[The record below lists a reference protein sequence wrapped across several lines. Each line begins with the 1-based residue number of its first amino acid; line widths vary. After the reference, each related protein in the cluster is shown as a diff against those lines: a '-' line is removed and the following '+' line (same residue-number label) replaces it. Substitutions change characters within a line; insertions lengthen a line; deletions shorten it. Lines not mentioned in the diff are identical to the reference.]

1 MLGLAG
7 GPPVPSFTAMRT
19 TLRSVALLLVLA
31 SSLAL
36 AADDAAFVAE
46 ARATVEAFKQKDPK
60 LEKFTSGAAGYAA
73 FPTIAKGGFI
83 VAGAGGDGVLFVG
96 GQPVGTANMGQASI
110 GAQLGGQTYS
120 EVIFFQNASALN
132 EFKGSN
138 FTLAAQASAVALS
151 AGAPATASYRDGVA
165 VFTSSKT
172 GLVYEASVGGQKFT
186 FHPFTT
192 GK

>member
-1 MLGLAG
+1 M
-7 GPPVPSFTAMRT
+7 PSFTAMRT

-36 AADDAAFVAE
+36 AADDAAF
-46 ARATVEAFKQKDPK
+46 
-60 LEKFTSGAAGYAA
+60 
-73 FPTIAKGGFI
+73 

-132 EFKGSN
+132 EFKSSS

-151 AGAPATASYRDGVA
+151 AGAAANASYRDGVA

-172 GLVYEASVGGQKFT
+172 GLMYEGSVGGQRFT